1 MAFTMPQF
9 EIVRDSAGAPCLRAG
24 DAQAVADALAADP
37 AQPFHFNTNCGT
49 RAQLM
54 AGRLA
59 TNGFPSEMIYH
70 VHSHALDKSGS
81 DDQTHRNR
89 AGADF
94 QKLVGAPLGTGT
106 GDWQVPNTN
115 LKVHF
120 VDAAEVYVWDDKE
133 PRGNH
138 YDDGIYGRFKPGFAL
153 RANGESDARYREHHT
168 IGLPVLNETTG
179 KAEVKV
185 IDPHLTTPVRLLSFA
200 EWKKLHCPD
209 ALILS
214 GPSGKPQDIVV
225 EDGTL
230 RRKDIERLSS
240 LIGKSVSDPAQIKLA
255 LATMDDATADRI
267 TAEMLGSGD
276 TQIRRGYLNPSWA
289 DRSETEKKRFVGHLV
304 SELEPLAVLE
314 KSWRGKFMQGPVA
327 APA

>member
-1 MAFTMPQF
+1 MPQF

-59 TNGFPSEMIYH
+59 TNGFPPEMIYH
-70 VHSHALDKSGS
+70 IHSHALDSTGI

-89 AGADF
+89 PGADF
-94 QKLVGAPLGTGT
+94 QKLVGAPSGTGT
-106 GDWQVPNTN
+106 GDWQVPGTN

-120 VDAAEVYVWDDKE
+120 VDAAEVYVWDDEE

-138 YDDGIYGRFKPGFAL
+138 YDDGIYGQFKPGFAL
-153 RANGESDARYREHHT
+153 RADGESDARYREHHT
-168 IGLPVLNETTG
+168 IGLPVLNEATG

-200 EWKKLHCPD
+200 EWKRLHCPD

-214 GPSGKPQDIVV
+214 GPAGKPQNIVV
-225 EDGTL
+225 EDGGL
-230 RRKDIERLSS
+230 RRNDIERLGN
-240 LIGKSVSDPAQIKLA
+240 LLGIKSSDPAQIKRA
-255 LATMDDATADRI
+255 LSTMDDVNADRI
-267 TAEMLGSGD
+267 TAQMLGSGN
-276 TQIRRGYLNPSWA
+276 TQIRYGYLNPSWA
-289 DRSETEKKRFVGHLV
+289 DRSEAEKRQFVSHLE
-304 SELEPLAVLE
+304 SELEPLVVLE
-314 KSWRGKFMQGPVA
+314 KSWRRKFMQGPAA